1 VNSAAR
7 NYLDNA
13 ATSWPKPDAVYVA
26 MDRFSRETGSTAGR
40 GSYRSATQA
49 SEVVAS
55 CRRQLMRVIH
65 ASQASEIAFFSNGTT
80 ALNAA
85 IMGVVQPGDH
95 VVTTAIEHNS
105 VLRPLAHLNERG
117 MIRLTIA
124 RCSAKGEVD
133 IDQLLEAIEPNTA
146 LVAIAH
152 ASNVTGSVQDVATI
166 GKSLQDHK
174 ALLLCDAAQTLGY
187 LSIDVQEMGIDLL
200 AAPGHKGSCGPLGT
214 GMLYASPKATRVL
227 RPTIFGGTGSVSESL
242 EMPSHM
248 PEMLEA
254 GNLNVAAIAGWDAGL
269 QYLLSQPPTELDG
282 HRQTLCRRMIEKLG
296 EIPGAF
302 ALIGAEIPV
311 ASIVFDQLEPS
322 LVASLLDSEYAIE
335 VRSGFH
341 CAALIHA
348 PIRDARAAR
357 TNGQGPAYQGTL
369 RFSGSHL
376 TSPEQID
383 EAAAAVNDLV
393 AELAES

>member
-1 VNSAAR
+1 MNGSAR

-13 ATSWPKPDAVYVA
+13 ATSWPKPDAVYDA
-26 MDRFSRETGSTAGR
+26 MDRFSRETGAAAGR

-55 CRRQLMRVIH
+55 CRRQLMRLIH

-85 IMGVVQPGDH
+85 IMGAVQPGDH

-105 VLRPLAHLNERG
+105 VLRPLTHLNDRG

-124 RCSAKGEVD
+124 RCNAMGEVD
-133 IDQLLEAIEPNTA
+133 IDQLLESIEPSTA

-152 ASNVTGSVQDVATI
+152 ASNVTGAVQDVTTI
-166 GKSLQDHK
+166 GKSLRDHK

-187 LSIDVQEMGIDLL
+187 LPIDVQEMGIDLL

-214 GMLYASPKATRVL
+214 GMLYASPKATCVL

-242 EMPSHM
+242 QMPSRM

-269 QYLLSQPPTELDG
+269 RYLFSQAPTELNE
-282 HRQTLCRRMIEKLG
+282 HRQSLCRCLTEKLG
-296 EIPGAF
+296 GIPGTL
-302 ALIGAEIPV
+302 ALIGAELPV
-311 ASIVFDQLEPS
+311 ASIVFDHLEPS

-335 VRSGFH
+335 VRAGFH

-348 PIRDARAAR
+348 PIRDAREAR
-357 TNGQGPAYQGTL
+357 TGGQGPAYQGTL

-376 TSPEQID
+376 TSTNQID

-393 AELAES
+393 KELTES